1 MPKQAKK
8 GEIVN
13 LFTRISLAKQ
23 SCILAGFSCV
33 SFYSL
38 SFQNET
44 RPSSLGSLA
53 LVALFPNMLHVYG
66 QHNKLSL

>member
-13 LFTRISLAKQ
+13 HLTRISLAKQ
-23 SCILAGFSCV
+23 CCILEGFSCV
-33 SFYSL
+33 SFYSSPL
-38 SFQNET
+38 QNET

-53 LVALFPNMLHVYG
+53 LVALFPNMLHVYS
-66 QHNKLSL
+66 QHNKLPL